1 MSETITQNAMLRTL
15 SGTVVSTAMDKTI
28 VVRVDRTKLNKKYK
42 MRYGVSKKFH
52 VHDPLNQ
59 FKIGDKVSF
68 VATRPLS
75 KTKRWRVLGTRAP
88 QVESEE

>member
-1 MSETITQNAMLRTL
+1 MSEMNTQNSMLRML
-15 SGTVVSTAMDKTI
+15 SGTVVSTKMDKTI

-42 MRYGVSKKFH
+42 MRYGTSKKFY

-59 FKIGDKVSF
+59 LKLGDKVSF
-68 VATRPLS
+68 AAMRPLS
-75 KTKRWRVLGTRAP
+75 KTKRWRVLGTREL